1 MHLTDA
7 LLFAVRDAIRAQP
20 FGYGSESLCD
30 IQDDGHPP
38 AQCGN
43 IYVAIHEGTSQSKA
57 RRNLD
62 EYFAF
67 SVTLTMRVSV
77 PLDRIGNTLLASKLA
92 RTPTK
97 GQPSFNARMEQLRA
111 FLHMNWPITV
121 MMTQTPNSA
130 NDNIAEWTPSGQV
143 YGFIEPAG
151 YTGRGVPE
159 LVGGEWFGAAPDAQ
173 DVGLKCEMKFD
184 NARRFQPQTQPVG
197 PYG

>member
-1 MHLTDA
+1 MIDA
-7 LLFAVRDAIRAQP
+7 LLFSVRDGIRSQP

-43 IYVAIHEGTSQSKA
+43 IYVAVHEGQSRSTA

-67 SVTLTMRVSV
+67 SITLTMRVSV
-77 PLDRIGNTLLASKLA
+77 PLDRIGNQLLASKLA
-92 RTPTK
+92 RTWGK
-97 GQPSFNARMEQLRA
+97 GQPSFNARMEQLRG

-121 MMTQTPNSA
+121 LQNQTPPSA
-130 NDNIAEWTPSGQV
+130 NDNIANWTQGGAV

-151 YTGRGVPE
+151 YTGRDKPE

-173 DVGLKCEMKFD
+173 DAGIKCELRFD
-184 NARRFQPQTQPVG
+184 GARRMQAQTLPVG
-197 PYG
+197 PFA

>member
-1 MHLTDA
+1 MIDA
-7 LLFAVRDAIRAQP
+7 LLFGIRDAIRAQP

-38 AQCGN
+38 VSCGN

-67 SVTLTMRVSV
+67 AVTLTMRVSV
-77 PLDRIGNTLLASKLA
+77 PLDRIGNALLASKLA
-92 RTPTK
+92 RTATK

-111 FLHMNWPITV
+111 FLHMNWSMTV
-121 MMTQTPNSA
+121 VPGQTPPSA
-130 NDNIAEWTPSGQV
+130 NDNIAAWTPSGSV

-151 YTGRGVPE
+151 YTGRDKPQ
-159 LVGGEWFGAAPDAQ
+159 LVGGEWFGAAPDAS
-173 DVGLKCEMKFD
+173 DIGIICEMRFD
-184 NARRFQPQTQPVG
+184 GARRLQPQTLAVG